1 MIPEI
6 ETERLILR
14 GMIRADFPAY
24 LAIWQEPEV
33 VRFTGGTTR
42 SESECWSRFL
52 NMAGS
57 WMIEGFGQWAITLK
71 PDQALVGQ
79 TGFFNARRDIG
90 DDFDTAPEAGWVL
103 SAKAHGRGYGRE
115 AVEAAHRWFDT
126 QPFGGCSHAMIDTG
140 HAASFAIA
148 DRLGYNTMRH
158 CQYAGEPV
166 ALLRRDMRK
175 K

>member
-24 LAIWQEPEV
+24 LAIWQEPDV
-33 VRFTGGTTR
+33 VRFTGGTAR

-52 NMAGS
+52 KIAGS
-57 WMIEGFGQWAITLK
+57 WMIEGFGQWAITRK
-71 PDQALVGQ
+71 SDQAFVGQ
-79 TGFFNARRDIG
+79 TGFFSAKRDIG
-90 DDFDTAPEAGWVL
+90 DDFDAAPEVGWAL
-103 SAKAHGRGYGRE
+103 SAKVHRQGYGRE
-115 AVEAAHRWFDT
+115 AVEAAHRWFDA

-148 DRLGYNTMRH
+148 KRLQYKPVRQ
-158 CQYAGEPV
+158 CQYAGDPV
-166 ALLRRDMRK
+166 VVLRRDVRN
-175 K
+175 